1 MKIDAWTVTLDSD
14 DSEALSDFYAK
25 LLGWKKIRANDE
37 FLIVV
42 DEEHE
47 GGPWLTFQQIE
58 DYQRPVWPAKPGEQQ
73 VMTHLDFHVED
84 IKTMVKHALDCGA
97 TLADCQ
103 TTDVWTVMLDPAGHP
118 FCVCS
123 SHFE

>member
-1 MKIDAWTVTLDSD
+1 MKIDAWTVTIDSD

-42 DEEHE
+42 DEEH

-58 DYQRPVWPAKPGEQQ
+58 DYQRPTWPAEPGAQQ

-84 IKTMVKHALDCGA
+84 IPAMVQHALDCGA
-97 TLADCQ
+97 TVAAGQ
-103 TTDVWTVMLDPAGHP
+103 TTDAWTVMLDPAGHP